1 LKLYFVEHGNTV
13 NFHKEIVAQSFMRK
27 EQVQQLR
34 THRKRSF
41 DDGILQKMAILG
53 AELALIA

>member
-1 LKLYFVEHGNTV
+1 
-13 NFHKEIVAQSFMRK
+13 MRK

-41 DDGILQKMAILG
+41 DNGILQKMSILG